1 MNAKEWLN
9 KVFTEKRMEKLAK
22 CLMAVLIIVFSV
34 FVLSVKVPE
43 TKLME
48 DTKASISEST
58 ETVMEFSGATVAAS
72 LALSA
77 FPNDFA
83 TPLAGTLS
91 DLNTYFIF
99 IFAVLFVEKLL
110 VIEGVKI
117 AFVYIIPAACVLYIL
132 YELIGKEFFKNF
144 AIKLLVLGLAVVFVI
159 PISTHFTEIVCADYL
174 AYVDETIAEANAG
187 ADKVNEV
194 MDSKAEEATIFDKL
208 SEAFKTAIQ
217 GVSDLLDYFEGV
229 LKRCVNSI
237 AIMIVTTFVLPMLTL
252 FLFRWLLNELFAW
265 NLPKPQIHIEPPK
278 VKIADLEVVDKKEAG
293 VAVFTDEEKN
303 VLNIEDKGE
312 KS

>member
-1 MNAKEWLN
+1 MNTKEWLN
-9 KVFTEKRMEKLAK
+9 KEFTEKRVEKLAK
-22 CLMAVLIIVFSV
+22 CLVAVFVIVLSI

-43 TKLME
+43 TALFE
-48 DTKASISEST
+48 ETKESIKEST
-58 ETVMEFSGATVAAS
+58 ETVMEFSGATIAAS

-99 IFAVLFVEKLL
+99 IFAVLFVEKLI
-110 VIEGVKI
+110 VVEGVKI
-117 AFVYIIPAACVLYIL
+117 AFVYIIPAACILYIL
-132 YELIGKEFFKNF
+132 YEVLGKEFFKNF
-144 AIKLLVLGLAVVFVI
+144 AIKMLVLGLAVIFVI

-174 AYVDETIAEANAG
+174 DYVDQTIEEANAG

-194 MDSKAEEATIFDKL
+194 MASKEDEGTIFDKL

-217 GVSDLLDYFEGV
+217 GMTDLLAYFEGV
-229 LKRCVNSI
+229 AKRSVNSI

-265 NLPKPQIHIEPPK
+265 NLPKPRIHITPPK
-278 VKIADLEVVDKKEAG
+278 REKADDDNT
-293 VAVFTDEEKN
+293 FM
-303 VLNIEDKGE
+303 IEDKGV
-312 KS
+312 K